1 MDAATAEAVLAGG
14 ARELAPAAAG
24 PFRAETL
31 REFQALYEEHF
42 AGLAAYCAGLVE
54 DPNAGSDI
62 AQEAFTRLFARWRSV
77 RHHRAY
83 VYLVATNL
91 VRAHWRT
98 RRDERVVLREL
109 GARDAGVAPPG
120 DPSLRDLVERLPR
133 NLRTVVLLH
142 YYADLPVDEIAR
154 LIHRPAGTVKQRL
167 HEARRRLQRAM
178 GER

>member
-1 MDAATAEAVLAGG
+1 MTEAVLGTAGAG
-14 ARELAPAAAG
+14 ELPPSLG
-24 PFRAETL
+24 VPFRAETL
-31 REFQALYEEHF
+31 REFQQLYEEQF
-42 AGLAAYCAGLVE
+42 GGLAAYCAGLV
-54 DPNAGSDI
+54 DDTNTGSDI

-83 VYLVATNL
+83 VYFVATNL

-98 RRDERVVLREL
+98 RRDERVAVREL
-109 GARDAGVAPPG
+109 GARGDAVSPAG
-120 DPSLRDLVERLPR
+120 DPSLRDLVERLPGK
-133 NLRTVVLLH
+133 LRTVVLLH

-178 GER
+178 EDR